1 MFNLPKSTEVKNVLA
16 KNYFDDYTNTR
27 QKKIFTDKIL
37 RITLQNTISV
47 DSVNLSGK
55 EIVEIHIIEIEL
67 KEQLN
72 LKTIL
77 NIMNRAIP
85 YAVIFI
91 IRFKDLIY
99 ISTSP
104 KHINPIS
111 PTNAVIDYTFETDWM
126 EKTALKLKIDLKSNL
141 DWIYQKFCEQFLVT
155 EISGKDLPEI
165 VRNQKKLDTGTRELE
180 KLRNEI
186 SKCKQFNKKVELN
199 LKLRQL
205 ENKSL

>member
-55 EIVEIHIIEIEL
+55 EIEEIHIIEIEL

-85 YAVIFI
+85 YAIIFI

-126 EKTALKLKIDLKSNL
+126 EKTALKLKIELRNNL
-141 DWIYQKFCEQFLVT
+141 DWIYQKFCEQFIVT
-155 EISGKDLPEI
+155 KISGKDLPEI
-165 VRNQKKLDTGTRELE
+165 VDNQKKLDTGTRELE
-180 KLRNEI
+180 KLRNAI

-199 LKLRQL
+199 LKLREL
-205 ENKSL
+205 ENKIS